1 MNGGALMNSTKTIQ
15 DGEKT
20 GIDSIDTY
28 TTIVRTSRK
37 LFMEFGYRGISTRQI
52 ADACGITQ
60 PALYHHFKNKQSLY
74 LEVIHQSLF
83 QTKEAL
89 TRINS
94 TTSNLDK
101 RLTQLSCYMM
111 KNFQEDITQMF
122 HDISH
127 EFNQE
132 QQQMLHQLWKK
143 SFLLPVEKMI
153 EDGVTSGQIKNMC
166 ELDTTTTDLAF
177 LILNLIKTTLPP
189 SYFRTQS
196 ETEQQQIIEK
206 KAKFMVY
213 ILLNG
218 IGA

>member
-1 MNGGALMNSTKTIQ
+1 MNPSTSIRDGKKTV
-15 DGEKT
+15 T
-20 GIDSIDTY
+20 DSIDTY
-28 TTIVRTSRK
+28 ATIVRTSRK

-83 QTKEAL
+83 QTEEAL
-89 TRINS
+89 TQISKS
-94 TTSNLDK
+94 TCNLEE
-101 RLTQLSCYMM
+101 RLTQVSCYMM
-111 KNFQEDITQMF
+111 GNFQEDITQMF

-132 QQQMLHQLWKK
+132 QQQLLHQLWQK

-153 EDGVTSGQIKNMC
+153 EDGVISGQIKNMS
-166 ELDTTTTDLAF
+166 ELDTTTTDLAY

-196 ETEQQQIIEK
+196 LSDQRQIVVK
-206 KAKFMVY
+206 KAKFMVS

-218 IGA
+218 IGV